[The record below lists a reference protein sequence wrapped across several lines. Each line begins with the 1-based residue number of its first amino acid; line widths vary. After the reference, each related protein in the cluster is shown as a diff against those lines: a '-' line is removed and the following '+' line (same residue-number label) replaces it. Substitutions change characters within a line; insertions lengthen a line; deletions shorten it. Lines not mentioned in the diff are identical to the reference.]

1 MKIDDV
7 TLTIFTWDN
16 IPATTYHQGALASSG
31 SNLGLL
37 KIRTDAGLEGHA
49 FLGSATNPASMD
61 GPQTSDRID
70 GGNHGKS
77 AHENC

>member
-7 TLTIFTWDN
+7 TLTIFAWDN
-16 IPATTYHQGALASSG
+16 IPATTYHQGSLASSG

-37 KIRTDAGLEGHA
+37 RIRTDTGLDGYA

-61 GPQTSDRID
+61 GP
-70 GGNHGKS
+70 
-77 AHENC
+77 